1 MATLGTKLLKLRRE
15 ANLSQTE
22 IADFLGVSQNAY
34 NRWESDKCKPQ
45 ADNLLKIS
53 QYYQINV
60 QELLDDNEKIN
71 VSSNEISGG
80 NNFFANN
87 IPSINTVNIQPSTE
101 IIEKVL
107 QTQEQISKLLESQ
120 FKLIEVIIRKDS

>member
-1 MATLGTKLLKLRRE
+1 M
-15 ANLSQTE
+15 QTTCRK
-22 IADFLGVSQNAY
+22 F
-34 NRWESDKCKPQ
+34 
-45 ADNLLKIS
+45 LKIS
-53 QYYQINV
+53 QYYHINV

-71 VSSNEISGG
+71 VSSNDISGG

-107 QTQEQISKLLESQ
+107 ETQEQISKLLESQ
-120 FKLIEVIIRKDS
+120 FKLIEVIIKKDS